1 MKLRVFMEKE
11 TMDKPKELREIV
23 NEKLDDAQTPGANV
37 EFDPEEADLAGAFEE
52 DSMTEQDALES
63 NIDQVSD
70 SKK

>member
-1 MKLRVFMEKE
+1 MEKE

-23 NEKLDDAQTPGANV
+23 NEKLDDALTPGANV

-52 DSMTEQDALES
+52 DSMNEQDALES

-70 SKK
+70 SNK

>member
-1 MKLRVFMEKE
+1 MEKE

>member
-52 DSMTEQDALES
+52 DSMNEQDALES

-70 SKK
+70 SNK

>member
-1 MKLRVFMEKE
+1 MVFMEKE

-70 SKK
+70 SNK

>member
-1 MKLRVFMEKE
+1 MEKE

-70 SKK
+70 SNK

>member
-1 MKLRVFMEKE
+1 MEKK
-11 TMDKPKELREIV
+11 TMDIHKELQGIV

-52 DSMTEQDALES
+52 NSMSEQDALES

-70 SKK
+70 FNK

>member
-1 MKLRVFMEKE
+1 MEKE

-52 DSMTEQDALES
+52 DSMKEQDALES
-63 NIDQVSD
+63 NIDQVFD
-70 SKK
+70 SNK

>member
-1 MKLRVFMEKE
+1 MEKE
-11 TMDKPKELREIV
+11 MMDKPKELREIV

-70 SKK
+70 SNK

>member
-1 MKLRVFMEKE
+1 MEKE

-23 NEKLDDAQTPGANV
+23 YEKLDDAQTPGANV

-70 SKK
+70 SNK

>member
-1 MKLRVFMEKE
+1 MEKE
-11 TMDKPKELREIV
+11 TMDIHKELRKIV

-52 DSMTEQDALES
+52 NSMSEQDALES

-70 SKK
+70 FNK

>member
-1 MKLRVFMEKE
+1 MEKE

-52 DSMTEQDALES
+52 DSMNEQDALES
-63 NIDQVSD
+63 NIDQVFD
-70 SKK
+70 SNK

>member
-70 SKK
+70 SNK

>member
-1 MKLRVFMEKE
+1 MEKE

-52 DSMTEQDALES
+52 DSMNEQDALES

-70 SKK
+70 SNK